1 VNLITFYNSF
11 KLTTRTY
18 WILGGIVVLFVVSF
32 FVPPLYS
39 IGILLLWALVFT
51 ILVDAVVLYSRKN
64 AVTAER
70 NMAERFSNG
79 DINPVTIHI
88 TNNYPFIIKCKIID
102 ELPFQFQRASR
113 TQQLRMKGSSQTR
126 ILYQLR
132 PLLRGEYQFGKIN
145 LFVTSPLQLV
155 ERRFIEDGEKT
166 IPVYPSFLQ
175 LKKYQLLA
183 VSNRLNEAG
192 ARRLRKLGSSMEFEQ
207 IKEYVSG
214 DDYRNVN
221 WKATARK
228 GDLMVNTFT
237 DEKSQHVYCVI
248 DKGRNMKMP
257 FEGMTLLDYA
267 INASLVLANVTLL
280 KNDKAGLIT
289 FSHKPD
295 SFLPA
300 DRKGMQMELMLQN
313 LYRQQTDF
321 TEPDFEAL
329 YMQIRN
335 RIKSRSLLVLF
346 TNFGSMQGF
355 QRQLPYLKQIAKH
368 HLLLVVFFENTEL
381 RELQEKPA
389 EDLEEI
395 YIKTIA
401 DKYAF
406 EKRLIVKALRQQGI
420 IALLTPPQQV
430 TINAINKYLELKTR
444 QAT

>member
-1 VNLITFYNSF
+1 MNPVDFYKSY
-11 KLTTRTY
+11 KLTPRTY
-18 WILGGIVVLFVVSF
+18 RILGGISVLFVVSF

-39 IGILLLWALVFT
+39 IGILLLWVLCFAV
-51 ILVDAVVLYSRKN
+51 LVDTIVLYTRKK
-64 AVTAER
+64 AVTANR
-70 NMAERFSNG
+70 LLAERFSNG
-79 DINPVTIHI
+79 DINPVALDI
-88 TNNYPFIIKCKIID
+88 TNNYPFVIACRVID
-102 ELPFQFQRASR
+102 ELPFQFQKPSWFHRLSI
-113 TQQLRMKGSSQTR
+113 KGSSQVR
-126 ILYQLR
+126 IRYDLT
-132 PLLRGEYQFGKIN
+132 PMLRGEYQFGKIN
-145 LFVTSPLQLV
+145 LLVTSPLQLA
-155 ERRFIEDGEKT
+155 ERRFIENADKT
-166 IPVYPSFLQ
+166 VPVYPSFLQ

-183 VSNRLNEAG
+183 ISNRLNETG
-192 ARRLRKLGSSMEFEQ
+192 ARRLRKLGNSMEFEQ
-207 IKEYVSG
+207 IKEYVTG
-214 DDYRNVN
+214 DDYRNIN

-228 GDLMVNTFT
+228 GDLMMNTFT
-237 DEKSQHVYCVI
+237 DEKSQHVYCIV

-267 INASLVLANVTLL
+267 INASLVLANITLL
-280 KNDKAGLIT
+280 RNDKAGLIT
-289 FSHKPD
+289 FSHK
-295 SFLPA
+295 SETFLPA

-313 LYRQQTDF
+313 LYRQHTDF

-346 TNFGSMQGF
+346 TNFESMQGF

-381 RELQEKPA
+381 RQLQEKPA

-430 TINAINKYLELKTR
+430 TVNAINKYLELKTR
-444 QAT
+444 QAI

>member
-1 VNLITFYNSF
+1 
-11 KLTTRTY
+11 
-18 WILGGIVVLFVVSF
+18 
-32 FVPPLYS
+32 
-39 IGILLLWALVFT
+39 
-51 ILVDAVVLYSRKN
+51 
-64 AVTAER
+64 
-70 NMAERFSNG
+70 
-79 DINPVTIHI
+79 
-88 TNNYPFIIKCKIID
+88 
-102 ELPFQFQRASR
+102 
-113 TQQLRMKGSSQTR
+113 
-126 ILYQLR
+126 
-132 PLLRGEYQFGKIN
+132 
-145 LFVTSPLQLV
+145 
-155 ERRFIEDGEKT
+155 
-166 IPVYPSFLQ
+166 
-175 LKKYQLLA
+175 
-183 VSNRLNEAG
+183 
-192 ARRLRKLGSSMEFEQ
+192 
-207 IKEYVSG
+207 
-214 DDYRNVN
+214 
-221 WKATARK
+221 
-228 GDLMVNTFT
+228 MVNTFT